1 VTARF
6 HPSNWLVRANET
18 GLSAQLRS
26 HPGATQTEYLRYVEL
41 KLSGDTALLADALQT
56 ERPEK
61 ASSTLYRDYLL
72 SMATPPLPISL
83 MQDSPAC
90 NPAASTPAAGRPE
103 HRCSAGLSHPAVAIP
118 RRLHLFA
125 TLSYIQEMEI
135 RAVSELK

>member
-56 ERPEK
+56 ERSEK

-83 MQDSPAC
+83 MQDFTRLQSR
-90 NPAASTPAAGRPE
+90 S
-103 HRCSAGLSHPAVAIP
+103 LDP
-118 RRLHLFA
+118 RRGPP
-125 TLSYIQEMEI
+125 
-135 RAVSELK
+135 